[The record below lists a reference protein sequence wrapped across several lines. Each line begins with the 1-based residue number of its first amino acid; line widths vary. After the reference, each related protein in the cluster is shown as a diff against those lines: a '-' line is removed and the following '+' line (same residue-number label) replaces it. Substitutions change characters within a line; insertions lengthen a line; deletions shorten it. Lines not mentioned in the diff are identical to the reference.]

1 MQIYVNFRNQL
12 NKTQQ
17 LFSWAHVNLLLG
29 QSLQNSK
36 IAQKKTMMYLE
47 VQYNL
52 RKNDNVFESAIQLD
66 MQCGLGCCTIRNKWD
81 TKFDVVPQ
89 LINILYNVQHNPTHY
104 KHCTMYNTRRYIRV
118 SFGVHQSHFL
128 SAPSWNTP
136 LTLQT
141 INLILYVFVFL
152 LYLYCIITSS
162 HAW

>member
-1 MQIYVNFRNQL
+1 MLICYLDSLYRIL
-12 NKTQQ
+12 K
-17 LFSWAHVNLLLG
+17 LLR
-29 QSLQNSK
+29 
-36 IAQKKTMMYLE
+36 KKRWCIWK
-47 VQYNL
+47 YNTTWE
-52 RKNDNVFESAIQLD
+52 KNDNVFESAIQLD

-104 KHCTMYNTRRYIRV
+104 KHCTMYNTIRYIRV

-152 LYLYCIITSS
+152 LYLYLYPAQCSDDQSIGDTSTNKNIFI
-162 HAW
+162 